1 MPKATNQKRLYERP
15 ADLNGAVQQTIIGGA
30 GDPIANPPFLQVGYG
45 PTYGRIDG
53 QHPEFAAWFGH
64 TDPVQASFAILRDG
78 RVRAGSFAEGQAN
91 LQLNPGRIE
100 LRTGAYETGQDQIVL
115 DSAVEAIYGSGEDS
129 LAIDNDGTPL
139 LYEEPSITIGEVVTD
154 KPNILITAGQ
164 LRLRSY
170 LTDKIRLDTAGDM
183 FLTGTLEVGAAGV
196 FKSGAT
202 GYDSG
207 VGWWMEYNAG
217 LPRLFIG
224 NSAGNKL
231 TWDGGTLAVY
241 GTLYAYAGQI
251 GGWTINP
258 VCLVK
263 DTGDPA
269 TSCGMAP
276 NDWPF
281 YAGQVYASRAYAPFR
296 VTPAGAVTATNLTAT
311 GGSIGGWS
319 LVSNCIYSTNIW
331 LFSGAATVARLEV
344 GTGTTHGGVVSAGAS
359 DDVVF
364 WAGNEYLNRAIAP
377 FRATAGGEVWAT
389 NAHIA
394 GEVDA
399 NSGYLGSLTV
409 DGTLMVGAG
418 GAIASGASAFL
429 IGNGYWLAYNVGAPQ
444 FRVGI
449 VSGGALIRG
458 IAWDGAD
465 LDIKASYLNLH
476 GNLEIDTGYALQMGG
491 YDYLERSAGVTII
504 TGQTGT
510 TPEKIRLDIAGTQ
523 AVGTIWAL
531 GLDTL
536 EWTPKDATGAAASD
550 VAYLKLTGATAN
562 PILNMYS
569 PTASSM
575 FTLQLG
581 YDATHRGTL
590 LADYGE
596 FAEKVIS
603 GQLNAVGDIGG
614 VADSIGFTK
623 TSDLTTNDTGVG
635 TIKFK
640 GATSRDSVGFI
651 KIYIGTTAY
660 YIPCFNAITG

>member
-1 MPKATNQKRLYERP
+1 
-15 ADLNGAVQQTIIGGA
+15 
-30 GDPIANPPFLQVGYG
+30 
-45 PTYGRIDG
+45 
-53 QHPEFAAWFGH
+53 
-64 TDPVQASFAILRDG
+64 
-78 RVRAGSFAEGQAN
+78 
-91 LQLNPGRIE
+91 
-100 LRTGAYETGQDQIVL
+100 
-115 DSAVEAIYGSGEDS
+115 
-129 LAIDNDGTPL
+129 
-139 LYEEPSITIGEVVTD
+139 
-154 KPNILITAGQ
+154 
-164 LRLRSY
+164 
-170 LTDKIRLDTAGDM
+170 
-183 FLTGTLEVGAAGV
+183 
-196 FKSGAT
+196 
-202 GYDSG
+202 
-207 VGWWMEYNAG
+207 
-217 LPRLFIG
+217 
-224 NSAGNKL
+224 
-231 TWDGGTLAVY
+231 
-241 GTLYAYAGQI
+241 
-251 GGWTINP
+251 
-258 VCLVK
+258 
-263 DTGDPA
+263 
-269 TSCGMAP
+269 
-276 NDWPF
+276 
-281 YAGQVYASRAYAPFR
+281 
-296 VTPAGAVTATNLTAT
+296 
-311 GGSIGGWS
+311 
-319 LVSNCIYSTNIW
+319 
-331 LFSGAATVARLEV
+331 
-344 GTGTTHGGVVSAGAS
+344 
-359 DDVVF
+359 
-364 WAGNEYLNRAIAP
+364 
-377 FRATAGGEVWAT
+377 
-389 NAHIA
+389 
-394 GEVDA
+394 
-399 NSGYLGSLTV
+399 
-409 DGTLMVGAG
+409 MVGAG

-536 EWTPKDATGAAASD
+536 EWTPKDATGATATDEAF
-550 VAYLKLTGATAN
+550 LKFTGATAT

-575 FTLQLG
+575 FILQLG
-581 YDATHRGTL
+581 YDPTHQGTL
-590 LADYGE
+590 RADYGE
-596 FAEKVIS
+596 FAADLVAGGILTIGGTYLQFYRESANVGSLTTYYNAGDGTKQITMTTSGALPNGVVAVNIAGGITSVTASCTGSGSQAKVDFNINYQTIATIDPYGLQLWGRLLSDGPISVTNGDITADAGKVIS